1 MKNFEIVD
9 IVKKIVIFICVS
21 IAMLALILLF
31 ATMFGPSSP
40 FILSYGENMITIL
53 IWTFFA
59 IIAKYTGD
67 IAIVVL
73 KSKRE

>member
-1 MKNFEIVD
+1 L
-9 IVKKIVIFICVS
+9 S
-21 IAMLALILLF
+21 
-31 ATMFGPSSP
+31 FGN
-40 FILSYGENMITIL
+40 NMITIL